1 MNEFPIREFGT
12 VSSLKESTHLGRQVQ
27 ELTNVLLRPAGGFKG
42 PPILER
48 LWGIETFSSLK
59 TAIYGATP
67 AATLQTTAVKFSSQG
82 KVFLI
87 FYDWINSRC
96 RGLFY
101 LGDDGTFTGTLN
113 LFSGSVVYESLH
125 SGMDPEARWYG
136 QRVYDQ
142 IILGNGVDDN
152 LIAQL
157 GRTQP
162 ASPDAELRYAGSNQV
177 PATPQVEAIAVSVV
191 ANVQATWAID
201 GVGEGA
207 RASGITLTFTANAT
221 NYPGTSGHN
230 IRVAIVFDAY
240 GSGINITRT
249 GSGTIPSPFAFTITT
264 SPGGANS
271 SNNAI
276 VAAVTASTLCFG
288 IVSCTTASSNNAEDV
303 GTWGSTALSGGVD
316 ANESVGFFDT
326 IKSVYLRYWDPG
338 HNACGYEGPSS
349 AKSADILI
357 GDSTGDERDIRV
369 SVTGD
374 PSVEGG
380 RFTFIRIYLQFGT
393 GDSAVWNLVR
403 EVPNSSG
410 TALYT
415 LGTDVEIGQSMSV
428 DQGRPLPS
436 KFATFAGQKTWLA
449 GIEGFPSRVAI
460 SKAAVDD
467 EKVPEGINQESYIE
481 VPGQLDESGGSE
493 IRALVSDEQYV
504 HVHTTRGI
512 TLVTPSDLN
521 RFNAPVQGGAM
532 SQSMLAG
539 WERGRTFYLSLSLML
554 FDFNG
559 ARYGK
564 RDAAFKSLDAAA
576 YMRDR
581 VSESALDANVD
592 RAWMM
597 PDTMTQLLWF
607 WLPDDDGTLRGYAY
621 DTIMEGIT
629 GPYDFPKIYASCT
642 LESNRPEIICSDE
655 VGNLFVWDPASQQD
669 HGDTLDAQSAF
680 TPRAL
685 GFPIPAS
692 QNGWQYVIYNGAKYT
707 QATDCVMETG
717 MLDMGDGSGIKAF
730 RGLTFRSIPNSRALV
745 EITFIGKNGVTV
757 TRTYGDVGAYQSSRP
772 HKVTCGIQD
781 TAVKIRFRFI
791 CAEQKT
797 AIFRDFSVLWEKL
810 GRA

>member
-48 LWGIETFSSLK
+48 LWGIATFSSLK
-59 TAIYGATP
+59 TAIHGGTSVF
-67 AATLQTTAVKFSSQG
+67 TLKTTAVKFSSQG
-82 KVFLI
+82 KNFLI
-87 FYDWINSRC
+87 FYDWIHSEC

-113 LFSGSVVYESLH
+113 LFSGTVVYESLAT
-125 SGMDPEARWYG
+125 GLDADARWYG

-142 IILGNGVDDN
+142 IILGNGIDDN

-162 ASPDAELRYAGSNQV
+162 AAPDAELRYAGSNAV
-177 PATPQVEAIAVSVV
+177 PATPIVSAVPIVTI
-191 ANVQATWAID
+191 ANVQATWVVS
-201 GVGEGA
+201 G
-207 RASGITLTFTANAT
+207 RASGVALTFTADSLQF
-221 NYPGTSGHN
+221 PGTSGHN
-230 IRVAIVFDAY
+230 IRVGIVYDSY
-240 GSGINITRT
+240 DT
-249 GSGTIPSPFAFTITT
+249 GSPDISRSGAGTLASPYAFTIRTRPT
-264 SPGGANS
+264 GAGS

-276 VAAVTASTLCFG
+276 VAAVAASTLCFG
-288 IVSCTTASSNNAEDV
+288 IMSCTTASSNNAEDV
-303 GTWGSTALSGGVD
+303 GNWGSTALSGGVD
-316 ANESVGFFDT
+316 ANSSVGFFDT

-338 HNACGYEGPSS
+338 HNGCGYEAPSS
-349 AKSADILI
+349 AKSADIVI
-357 GDSTGDERDIRV
+357 GDSAGNERDIQV
-369 SVTGD
+369 KVTGNA
-374 PSVEGG
+374 SVAGG
-380 RFTFIRIYLQFGT
+380 RFTFIRIYLQFGL
-393 GDSAVWNLVR
+393 GDDAIWSLVR
-403 EVPNSSG
+403 EVPNTTG
-410 TALYT
+410 TAIYT
-415 LGTDVEIGQSMSV
+415 LGTDVVIGQAMSI

-449 GIEGFPSRVAI
+449 GIEGYPSRVAI
-460 SKAAVDD
+460 SKQAVED
-467 EKVPEGINQESYIE
+467 EKVPEGMNQESFIE
-481 VPGQLDESGGSE
+481 VPGQLDESGGAE

-532 SQSMLAG
+532 SQNMIAG

-581 VSESALDANVD
+581 VSESALGEGVD

-607 WLPDDDGTLRGYAY
+607 WLPDDNGTLRGYAY

-629 GPYDFPKIYASCT
+629 GPYDFPKVYASCT
-642 LESNRPEIICSDE
+642 LEPNRPEFICVDE
-655 VGNLFVWDPASQQD
+655 GGNLFVWNPASQAD
-669 HGDTLDAQSAF
+669 HGDELDVQAAF

-685 GFPIPAS
+685 SYTPPAT
-692 QNGWQYVIYNGAKYT
+692 QNGWLTVTYGGAKYT

-745 EITFIGKNGVTV
+745 EITFIGKSGISV

-791 CAEQKT
+791 CAEQKS
-797 AIFRDFSVLWEKL
+797 AIFRDFCVLWEKL